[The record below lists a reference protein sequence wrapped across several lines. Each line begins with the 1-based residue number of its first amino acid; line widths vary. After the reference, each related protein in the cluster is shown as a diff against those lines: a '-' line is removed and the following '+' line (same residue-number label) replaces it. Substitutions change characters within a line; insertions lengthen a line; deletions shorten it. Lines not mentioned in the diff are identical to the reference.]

1 MTPLSDFDY
10 RAVITVIA
18 NLAANSNRFGNRPD
32 KVLSKNRSDRRRGAG
47 KNMYLAAMRL
57 ATRSLSA

>member
-1 MTPLSDFDY
+1 MTPLSDFNY
-10 RAVITVIA
+10 RAVITVIP
-18 NLAANSNRFGNRPD
+18 NLAANSNRFGNRPG

-47 KNMYLAAMRL
+47 KNLAATARL